1 MTRIVRPPLVWL
13 VAAVITGAAVLLI
26 TSSGDEGGPPSPRSP
41 RPPATHPPRARHH
54 GEAARAAPRT
64 AAGRT
69 REQVHRAVAESP
81 RARLDAAERD
91 VVRVVR
97 AYVTALD
104 TRDGARAC
112 DRFAP
117 GALDSVRFPRERG
130 TCARSVSASIGYR
143 DPHGFPVFRHSRIA
157 RVVDVAVEGGSARV
171 TATTVTRFAGDRE
184 PSVEDDLIYLA
195 LEGGRWL
202 VVKPD
207 ALLYRA
213 IGAGNIPPSVLTPP

>member
-1 MTRIVRPPLVWL
+1 MTRIVRPPLLWL
-13 VAAVITGAAVLLI
+13 VATVVTGAAVLLI
-26 TSSGDEGGPPSPRSP
+26 TSSGDEGGPAPQRQPNP
-41 RPPATHPPRARHH
+41 GPATASRGRHH
-54 GEAARAAPRT
+54 AGTGHRRSTPRK
-64 AAGRT
+64 
-69 REQVHRAVAESP
+69 EVHRAVAESP

-112 DRFAP
+112 DLFAP
-117 GALDSVRFPRERG
+117 GALDSVRFPRDRG
-130 TCARSVSASIGYR
+130 ACSESLSASIGYR
-143 DPHGFPVFRHSRIA
+143 DPRGFPVFRHSRVA
-157 RVVDVAVEGGSARV
+157 RISDVATEGESARV

-202 VVKPD
+202 IVKPE